1 MGPRHCRLPW
11 RRLVAGWD
19 QADAHVETVQ
29 ARGVEVAAE
38 QSEVGSW
45 ARPCGLDQHPVA
57 RRGDANHGPARIVGQ
72 VLGQRLH
79 VALPDG
85 GLVDPIR
92 VDLQMDDHRQQE
104 AGNDG
109 DGAAITEGR
118 SGRLAGDPVDPV
130 GGHDHDAAGEDR
142 RPTAVCGFPRGT
154 EADLRRLASR
164 RHRPAP
170 TEPLRNE

>member
-57 RRGDANHGPARIVGQ
+57 RRGDANHGPARIAGQ

-92 VDLQMDDHRQQE
+92 VDL
-104 AGNDG
+104 
-109 DGAAITEGR
+109 R
-118 SGRLAGDPVDPV
+118 SLRLPARYRVRLAPSSK
-130 GGHDHDAAGEDR
+130 
-142 RPTAVCGFPRGT
+142 PTPPAS
-154 EADLRRLASR
+154 AD
-164 RHRPAP
+164 
-170 TEPLRNE
+170 